1 MRTAEVKILEM
12 GYTLECLTK
21 IPELSVNDRV
31 LVEKNKIIY
40 LGAVSGEVKSFDTAA
55 GAADNSAPRPDCF
68 IIRKLFPFETGERYL
83 RYRIEDEGFHFC
95 RKNAEELKLVM
106 KLLRVKYMPS
116 ENKLVF
122 YYSAEERVDFREL
135 VKILAA
141 RFHLRIEM
149 RQINIR
155 DECKILGGIGV
166 CGRVC
171 CCNSIVSEM
180 NAVTSKI
187 TKLQCQNTSKFVGYC
202 GRLLCCLAFDP
213 PMQGENICGDE
224 YAASDAP
231 KEEEPFTETENW
243 EKNNT
248 ENNTETDAVNGGT
261 PTGAFKDG
269 GYEK

>member
-1 MRTAEVKILEM
+1 MRIAEVKIPEM
-12 GYTLECLTK
+12 GYTLECVTK

-31 LVEKNKIIY
+31 LVEQDKIIY
-40 LGAVSGEVKSFDTAA
+40 LGTVSREAKVFEDGGNIPHPQPTCS
-55 GAADNSAPRPDCF
+55 
-68 IIRKLFPFETGERYL
+68 IIRKLFPFETGEKYIH
-83 RYRIEDEGFHFC
+83 YRIENESLDFC
-95 RKNAEELKLVM
+95 RKNAEGLKLTM
-106 KLLRVKYMPS
+106 KLLMVKYMPS

-171 CCNSIVSEM
+171 CCTSIVNEM
-180 NAVTSKI
+180 NTVTSKI
-187 TKLQCQNTSKFVGYC
+187 TKLQCRNTSKFVGYC

-213 PMQGENICGDE
+213 PAHDEDICKDK
-224 YAASDAP
+224 YDAGNQN
-231 KEEEPFTETENW
+231 EEESPAETKIAEKAGTETEA
-243 EKNNT
+243 EETGT
-248 ENNTETDAVNGGT
+248 EETPA
-261 PTGAFKDG
+261 AIF
-269 GYEK
+269 E

>member
-1 MRTAEVKILEM
+1 MRTAEVKIIEM
-12 GYTLECLTK
+12 GYKLECVTK
-21 IPELSVNDRV
+21 IPELFLNDRV
-31 LVEKNKIIY
+31 LVEQNKIIY
-40 LGAVSGEVKSFDTAA
+40 LGTVSGEVKFFDD
-55 GAADNSAPRPDCF
+55 GADISNPRPSCS
-68 IIRKLFPFETGERYL
+68 IIRKLFPFETGERYVH
-83 RYRIEDEGFHFC
+83 YRIEDEGMDFC
-95 RKNAEELKLVM
+95 RKNAEELKLAM
-106 KLLRVKYMPS
+106 KLLRVKYMPA

-171 CCNSIVSEM
+171 CCNSIVNEM

-213 PMQGENICGDE
+213 PVQGENVCGDE
-224 YAASDAP
+224 YAAAGGRNEEESLAETETGGKKETKTESDAEAGEAP
-231 KEEEPFTETENW
+231 
-243 EKNNT
+243 
-248 ENNTETDAVNGGT
+248 AGVI
-261 PTGAFKDG
+261 KDD

>member
-12 GYTLECLTK
+12 GYTLVCVTK
-21 IPELSVNDRV
+21 IPELFVNDRV
-31 LVEKNKIIY
+31 LVEQNKIIY
-40 LGAVSGEVKSFDTAA
+40 LGTVSGEVKFFES
-55 GAADNSAPRPDCF
+55 GADIPNPRPSCS
-68 IIRKLFPFETGERYL
+68 IIRKLFPFETGEKYIH
-83 RYRIEDEGFHFC
+83 YRIEDDGLDFC
-95 RKNAEELKLVM
+95 RKNAEELKLAM

-171 CCNSIVSEM
+171 CCNSIVNEM

-224 YAASDAP
+224 YAP
-231 KEEEPFTETENW
+231 CGRNEEESFAETKIAKKKETETEA
-243 EKNNT
+243 
-248 ENNTETDAVNGGT
+248 DAGEALA
-261 PTGAFKDG
+261 GAFTED

>member
-1 MRTAEVKILEM
+1 MRIAEVKILEM
-12 GYTLECLTK
+12 GYTLECVTK

-31 LVEKNKIIY
+31 LVEQDKIIY
-40 LGAVSGEVKSFDTAA
+40 LGTVSGEAKVFE
-55 GAADNSAPRPDCF
+55 DCGNISHSQHACS
-68 IIRKLFPFETGERYL
+68 IIRKLFPFETGEKYIH
-83 RYRIEDEGFHFC
+83 YRIENEGLDFC
-95 RKNAEELKLVM
+95 RKNAEELKLIM

-171 CCNSIVSEM
+171 CCTSIVNEM

-213 PMQGENICGDE
+213 PVYGEDICKDK
-224 YAASDAP
+224 YAADNRN
-231 KEEEPFTETENW
+231 EEKSPAETKITEKAGTEAEETPAAVFTN
-243 EKNNT
+243 
-248 ENNTETDAVNGGT
+248 
-261 PTGAFKDG
+261 DG
-269 GYEK
+269 YDEQ

>member
-1 MRTAEVKILEM
+1 MRTAEVKIIEM
-12 GYTLECLTK
+12 GYKLECVTK
-21 IPELSVNDRV
+21 IPELFLNDRV
-31 LVEKNKIIY
+31 LVEQNKIIY
-40 LGAVSGEVKSFDTAA
+40 LGTVSGEVKSFED
-55 GAADNSAPRPDCF
+55 GANIPNPLPSCS
-68 IIRKLFPFETGERYL
+68 IIRKLFPFETGEKYIH
-83 RYRIEDEGFHFC
+83 YRVEDEGMDFC
-95 RKNAEELKLVM
+95 RKNTEELKLVM
-106 KLLRVKYMPS
+106 KLLMVKYMPS

-171 CCNSIVSEM
+171 CCNSIVNEM

-187 TKLQCQNTSKFVGYC
+187 TKIQCQNTSKFVGYC

-213 PMQGENICGDE
+213 PVQDENVCGDK
-224 YAASDAP
+224 YAAVGRN
-231 KEEEPFTETENW
+231 EEESLAETETG
-243 EKNNT
+243 EKKET
-248 ENNTETDAVNGGT
+248 EAEEA
-261 PTGAFKDG
+261 PAGAFTDD